1 MPAQKP
7 ASMLPMP
14 HAHRK
19 MSRATRLAMTG
30 GSQKATCAGSAP
42 VIRARIRSSSDMGCP
57 APNSNPVVG
66 VVRGEEHFITKA
78 VFHILPRRPL
88 LKAQQEGHGVG
99 RYAEQK
105 AEEPARYGA
114 EGDVS

>member
-1 MPAQKP
+1 
-7 ASMLPMP
+7 
-14 HAHRK
+14 
-19 MSRATRLAMTG
+19 
-30 GSQKATCAGSAP
+30 
-42 VIRARIRSSSDMGCP
+42 
-57 APNSNPVVG
+57 VVG